1 MPSVIAGFIWHP
13 DIPPIAYA
21 MATTDSPK
29 AMATPRV
36 PTPVVTAPGI
46 SPAKTALPHPI
57 KTRIIVP
64 IISDTYLF
72 IAFQITCRIN
82 IVNTFCS
89 SECIFPVFSGSHLTA
104 TGFRSRVD
112 RTDAYPVPVGLLEH
126 VPTPWPSA
134 TIRSSAIPYLPTSIF
149 FTASALCRAIRS
161 LTSTLP
167 SGEA

>member
-1 MPSVIAGFIWHP
+1 
-13 DIPPIAYA
+13 

-57 KTRIIVP
+57 KTRTIVP

-126 VPTPWPSA
+126 VPYSLALGYNPFFCN
-134 TIRSSAIPYLPTSIF
+134 SILAHQDF